1 MPLTRRR
8 DGDESRRRLSVAL
21 VISTV
26 VHLVVLALLL
36 RWVMTMMIVPKGNQH
51 RALQTTLTL
60 EQRIQPSQQSQPKP
74 AAAAP
79 APARPQ
85 PHPVPVPQAPPHHE
99 LAKLSPTAPPQPP
112 AAPRTALQQRLA
124 SDQSR
129 FGREVASLNK
139 GDDVHISP
147 TIAPGGGGGDTKSY
161 AFQPPG
167 GGEGSRF
174 GNGVISPTRHWVD
187 KGDNCYYGR
196 YELEYSDG
204 ASEDGDIPWPFCYAP
219 ADDPFLRPPHPIPF
233 PLPLPGYV
241 LPAGTALTP
250 IERDVYDHWSGAHG

>member
-60 EQRIQPSQQSQPKP
+60 EQRIQPNRQSQPKP
-74 AAAAP
+74 AAAA

-99 LAKLSPTAPPQPP
+99 LAKVSPTAPPQPP

-129 FGREVASLNK
+129 FGKEVASLNK

-147 TIAPGGGGGDTKSY
+147 TIAPGGAGADTKSY

-167 GGEGSRF
+167 GAEGSRF
-174 GNGVISPTRHWVD
+174 GNGVITPTRHWVD

-204 ASEDGDIPWPFCYAP
+204 ASEDGDIPWPFCYPP

-250 IERDVYDHWSGAHG
+250 IEKDVYQQWSGAHG

>member
-60 EQRIQPSQQSQPKP
+60 EQRIQPNQQSQPKP
-74 AAAAP
+74 AAAA

-99 LAKLSPTAPPQPP
+99 LAKVSPTAPPQPP

-129 FGREVASLNK
+129 FGKEVASLNK

-147 TIAPGGGGGDTKSY
+147 TIAPGGAGADTKSY

-174 GNGVISPTRHWVD
+174 GNGVITPTRHWVD

-204 ASEDGDIPWPFCYAP
+204 ASEDGDIPWPFCYPP

-250 IERDVYDHWSGAHG
+250 IEKDVYQQWSGAHG